1 MSEKVLEEI
10 GQRSSCRIMSDGQRS
25 PSEAETM
32 ALPGGQQAKLSS
44 LSLANLN
51 SRNKGLG
58 RVDSK
63 FG

>member
-32 ALPGGQQAKLSS
+32 TLPGGQQAKLSS

-51 SRNKGLG
+51 SRN
-58 RVDSK
+58 
-63 FG
+63 